1 MKLASLALIPLFA
14 LPLFTMSNADEDR
27 AAVER
32 AVKDYVEGIYQ
43 VKPELVER
51 GVHADLAKLGFW
63 RADETTEYR
72 GPMSMTKQQLVEL
85 SKEWNAEGRELTYE
99 VELLD
104 VLDKTA
110 AAKLTAHW
118 GIDYMH
124 LMKTDGKWQIIHV
137 LWQSPPPKE

>member
-1 MKLASLALIPLFA
+1 MKLASLALVPLFA

-72 GPMSMTKQQLVEL
+72 GPMSMTKEQLVEL
-85 SKEWNAEGRELTYE
+85 SKEWNAEGRELT
-99 VELLD
+99 
-104 VLDKTA
+104 
-110 AAKLTAHW
+110 
-118 GIDYMH
+118 
-124 LMKTDGKWQIIHV
+124 TDGDGKLQGTRAVFVADGAVFPSLPAKGLTFSIMANADRV
-137 LWQSPPPKE
+137 GSALARGLS